1 MFNENEMLFM
11 RTNTAGTKEDSEN
24 RSLTLEKD
32 HFEFEV
38 ELSSQDGHDQQNDL
52 THGGLETEDTKVMG
66 SNVEGGVG
74 PTHKKLVL
82 IISCQGIRL
91 RGT

>member
-1 MFNENEMLFM
+1 MFNENEMLSM

-38 ELSSQDGHDQQNDL
+38 ELSSQDGHDQQ
-52 THGGLETEDTKVMG
+52 K
-66 SNVEGGVG
+66 
-74 PTHKKLVL
+74 
-82 IISCQGIRL
+82 
-91 RGT
+91 